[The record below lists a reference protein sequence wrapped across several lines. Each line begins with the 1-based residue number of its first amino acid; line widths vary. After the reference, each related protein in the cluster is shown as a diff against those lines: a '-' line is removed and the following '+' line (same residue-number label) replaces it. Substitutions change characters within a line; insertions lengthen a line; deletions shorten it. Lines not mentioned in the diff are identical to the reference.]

1 MNGDYSRHHCGHTPL
16 SHETQDPIMSHEI
29 RSAPE
34 VERKGSLMCAQSVSV
49 FESATS
55 PVDPSRALVENASR
69 IPMAARSSS
78 GGWGQENDKHRLLG
92 LCEVRKKS
100 HGIES

>member
-1 MNGDYSRHHCGHTPL
+1 
-16 SHETQDPIMSHEI
+16 MSHEL

-34 VERKGSLMCAQSVSV
+34 AKRKGSLMCAQSVSV
-49 FESATS
+49 FESAIS
-55 PVDPSRALVENASR
+55 PVDPSRVLVENASR
-69 IPMAARSSS
+69 IPVAARSSS